1 MNEYVAWAITLA
13 VAYLIGSTPSGVIVT
28 RLWRGVDIRSYGSGS
43 TGTTNVL
50 RTLGPKAAV
59 LVFVLDVAKGAA
71 AVAVARLLDVPH
83 LAVALA
89 GALVVVGHMWPVFAR
104 FRGGK
109 GVATGLGVLLFLWWP
124 IGISSFL
131 GAVIAS
137 STRFVSVG
145 SLVGATTGV
154 TFLAVLIVRGDVE
167 VEYLAF
173 SVPVCVLIYIRHA
186 ENIGRLIKGT
196 ERRLTFGAKPSRSAE
211 VRSRDT

>member
-1 MNEYVAWAITLA
+1 MNEYLLWVITLA
-13 VAYLIGSTPSGVIVT
+13 LAYLIGSVPSGVLVT

-71 AVAVARLLDVPH
+71 GVAVAKLLDVDH

-89 GALVVVGHMWPVFAR
+89 GVLVVVGHMWPVFAR

-109 GVATGLGVLLFLWWP
+109 GVATGLGVLLFLWP
-124 IGISSFL
+124 VVGVSSFA

-137 STRFVSVG
+137 ATRYVSVG
-145 SLVGATTGV
+145 SLVGATTGM
-154 TFLAVLIVRGDVE
+154 TFLAVLIVRDQVE
-167 VEYLAF
+167 IEYLAF
-173 SVPVCVLIYIRHA
+173 AIPVVLLIYARHL
-186 ENIGRLIKGT
+186 ENIVRLVKGK
-196 ERRLTFGAKPSRSAE
+196 ERRLSFGSKPSRSVEA
-211 VRSRDT
+211 RSRDS

>member
-1 MNEYVAWAITLA
+1 MNEYIAWAVTL
-13 VAYLIGSTPSGVIVT
+13 VLAYLIGSTPSGVIVT

-59 LVFVLDVAKGAA
+59 LVFFLDVAKGAA
-71 AVAVARLLDVPH
+71 AVAIAKLLDVPH

-109 GVATGLGVLLFLWWP
+109 GVATGLGVLLFLWP
-124 IGISSFL
+124 PVGVSSFL

-137 STRFVSVG
+137 ATRYVSVG
-145 SLVGATTGV
+145 SLVGATTGMA
-154 TFLAVLIVRGDVE
+154 FLAVLIVRGDVE
-167 VEYLAF
+167 IEYLAF
-173 SVPVCVLIYIRHA
+173 AIPVFVLIYIRHA

-211 VRSRDT
+211 PRSKDI

>member
-1 MNEYVAWAITLA
+1 MNEYLAWAISL
-13 VAYLIGSTPSGVIVT
+13 VLAYLIGSVTSGVIVT

-71 AVAVARLLDVPH
+71 AFAIARALPVPD

-89 GALVVVGHMWPVFAR
+89 GVLVVVGHMWPVFAR

-109 GVATGLGVLLFLWWP
+109 GVATGLGVLFVIWWP
-124 IGISSFL
+124 VGLSSFL
-131 GAVIAS
+131 GAIIAS
-137 STRFVSVG
+137 ATRFVSVG
-145 SLVGATTGV
+145 SLVGATTGMA
-154 TFLAVLIVRGDVE
+154 FLAFLISRGE
-167 VEYLAF
+167 LEREYLAF
-173 SVPVCVLIYIRHA
+173 GIPVFILIYVRHA
-186 ENIGRLIKGT
+186 ENIGRLFKGT

-211 VRSRDT
+211 PRSKDI

>member
-13 VAYLIGSTPSGVIVT
+13 LAYLIGSTPSGVIVT

-109 GVATGLGVLLFLWWP
+109 GVATGLGVLIFLWWP

-137 STRFVSVG
+137 ATRFVSVG

-167 VEYLAF
+167 IEYLAF